1 MDREQLRRARD
12 EARAGFYRFLDE
24 SWGRLPEP
32 AELERYLRLRRVFD
46 VAQRRLDRCSTPGD
60 ESEGAKSEAKRDA
73 GLSQGDA
80 AAGSAMPRRTGRLAG

>member
-12 EARAGFYRFLDE
+12 EARAGFYRFLNE

-46 VAQRRLDRCSTPGD
+46 VAQRRLDRCSAPGD
-60 ESEGAKSEAKRDA
+60 ESEGVRREARPDV
-73 GLSQGDA
+73 GLSWGDA
-80 AAGSAMPRRTGRLAG
+80 AAGSATPRRTGPLAG